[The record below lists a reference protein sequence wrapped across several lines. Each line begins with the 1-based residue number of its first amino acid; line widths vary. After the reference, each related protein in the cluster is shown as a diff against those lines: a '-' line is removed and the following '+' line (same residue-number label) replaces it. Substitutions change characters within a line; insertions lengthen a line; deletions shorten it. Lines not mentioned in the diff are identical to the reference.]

1 MEASQP
7 LLTTSVSRLSNIRRL
22 STFET
27 IKRDVRLICFSS
39 PVNILLVF
47 VPFGLIWGYAGFSHT
62 WVFVFNFLAIV
73 PLAAILANATEQL
86 ANKAGS
92 TIGGLLNATFG
103 NAVELIVSIIA
114 LREGQV
120 RIVQASMLGSL
131 LSNLLLVLGFCFVF
145 GGYNRLQQ
153 RFNQTAAQTMSSL
166 LAISCAS
173 LLIPAAFRA
182 TIPYDKKFDWVIQD
196 KILSL
201 SRGTA
206 IILLIVYV
214 LFLVFQLGSHH
225 AIFEQQEEET
235 EEVISQ
241 YSGQPKAHALSIK
254 SALVFLLVATMVVSI
269 CADFL
274 VGTIDNVVESTGLSK
289 TFIGLII
296 IPIVGNAA
304 EHVTSVMVAM
314 KNKMD
319 LALSVAIGSSLQ
331 IALFVTPFM
340 VLVGWMIDV
349 PMTLNFSTFETATL
363 FIAVFLSNYLI
374 LDGESNWLE
383 GVMSLAMY
391 LLIGMAFY
399 YYPDEQAVLSVTSA
413 VTST

>member
-7 LLTTSVSRLSNIRRL
+7 LLTRNVSRLSNIRNL

-27 IKRDVRLICFSS
+27 VKRDVNLICFSS

-47 VPFGLIWGYAGFSHT
+47 VPFGLIWGYGGFSHT
-62 WVFVFNFLAIV
+62 WVFIFNFLAIV

-182 TIPYDKKFDWVIQD
+182 TIPYNKKVDWVIQD

-206 IILLIVYV
+206 IILLVVYV

-235 EEVISQ
+235 DEVISQ
-241 YSGQPKAHALSIK
+241 YSAHSKAHALSIK
-254 SALVFLLVATMVVSI
+254 SALVFLIVATVVVSI

-349 PMTLNFSTFETATL
+349 PMTLNFSTFETTTL

-399 YYPDEQAVLSVTSA
+399 YYPDEPVILSVA
-413 VTST
+413 ST

>member
-1 MEASQP
+1 MDASQP
-7 LLTTSVSRLSNIRRL
+7 LLSTNASRHSRLQKL
-22 STFET
+22 SLYESVKLDCET
-27 IKRDVRLICFSS
+27 MLLSS
-39 PVNILLVF
+39 PVNVLLIF
-47 VPFGLIWGYAGFSHT
+47 VPLGLVWGYAGWSHT

-73 PLAAILANATEQL
+73 PLAAILANATEHL
-86 ANKAGS
+86 ADKAGS

-145 GGYNRLQQ
+145 GGYNRVQQ
-153 RFNQTAAQTMSSL
+153 TFNQTAAQTMSSL

-182 TIPYDKKFDWVIQD
+182 TIPHGSKDVIIQD
-196 KILSL
+196 KILAL

-225 AIFEQQEEET
+225 DLFEQQEQET
-235 EEVISQ
+235 DEVISQ
-241 YSGQPKAHALSIK
+241 LSNQPKHSLSVR
-254 SALVFLLVATMVVSI
+254 SALVFLLVATIMVSV

-274 VGTIDNVVESTGLSK
+274 VGTIDNIVESTGLSK

-340 VLVGWMIDV
+340 VLVGWAIDV

-363 FIAVFLSNYLI
+363 FISVFLSNYLI

-383 GVMSLAMY
+383 GCMSLAMY
-391 LLIGMAFY
+391 LLIGIAFY
-399 YYPDEQAVLSVTSA
+399 YYPDEQAMV
-413 VTST
+413 

>member
-1 MEASQP
+1 MDDTQP
-7 LLTTSVSRLSNIRRL
+7 LLQSLSGTSRISK
-22 STFET
+22 STAWNT
-27 IKRDVRLICFSS
+27 IKKDIELLLLSS
-39 PVNILLVF
+39 PVNVLLVF
-47 VPFGLIWGYAGFSHT
+47 VPLGLIWGYGNFSHT
-62 WVFVFNFLAIV
+62 WSFIFNFLAIV
-73 PLAAILANATEQL
+73 PLAAVLADATEQL
-86 ANKAGS
+86 ADKAGS

-103 NAVELIVSIIA
+103 NAVELIVSVIA
-114 LREGQV
+114 LKEGQV

-131 LSNLLLVLGFCFVF
+131 LSNLLLVMGFCFVF

-153 RFNQTAAQTMSSL
+153 TFNQTAAQTMSSL

-182 TIPYDKKFDWVIQD
+182 TIPYSKTDYIIEN
-196 KILSL
+196 KILAL
-201 SRGTA
+201 SRGTS
-206 IILLIVYV
+206 IVLLIVYV
-214 LFLVFQLGSHH
+214 LFLAFQLGSHH
-225 AIFEQQEEET
+225 EMFEQQEEQT
-235 EEVISQ
+235 DEVISQ
-241 YSGQPKAHALSIK
+241 YSRRNCGHSLSVK
-254 SALVFLLVATMVVSI
+254 SALVFLLLTTITVSI

-274 VGTIDNVVESTGLSK
+274 VGAIDNVVESTGLSK

-319 LALSVAIGSSLQ
+319 LAISVAVGSSLQ
-331 IALFVTPFM
+331 IALLVTPLM
-340 VLVGWMIDV
+340 VLVGWVIDV
-349 PMTLNFSTFETATL
+349 PMTLNFSTFETTTL

-391 LLIGMAFY
+391 LLIAMAFY
-399 YYPDEQAVLSVTSA
+399 FYPDEQAAQHVAEQVANSLS
-413 VTST
+413 

>member
-1 MEASQP
+1 MDPSQP
-7 LLTTSVSRLSNIRRL
+7 LLTTNVSRNSRL
-22 STFET
+22 AKTSLLTS
-27 IKRDVRLICFSS
+27 IKNDCEYMLLSS
-39 PVNILLVF
+39 PVNVLLIF
-47 VPFGLIWGYAGFSHT
+47 VPFGLIWGYAGLSHT

-73 PLAAILANATEQL
+73 PLAAILANATEEL
-86 ANKAGS
+86 ADKAGS

-145 GGYNRLQQ
+145 GGYNRIQQ
-153 RFNQTAAQTMSSL
+153 SFNQTAAQTMSSL

-182 TIPYDKKFDWVIQD
+182 TIPYSKNEDWVIQD
-196 KILSL
+196 KILAL

-225 AIFEQQEEET
+225 VMFEQQEEET
-235 EEVISQ
+235 DEVISQ
-241 YSGQPKAHALSIK
+241 YSSQPKGHSLSIK
-254 SALVFLLVATMVVSI
+254 SALIFLSLSTVIVSI

-274 VGTIDNVVESTGLSK
+274 VGTIDNIVESTGLSK

-340 VLVGWMIDV
+340 VLVGWMINV

-363 FIAVFLSNYLI
+363 FISIFLSNYLI

-391 LLIGMAFY
+391 LLIAIAFY
-399 YYPDEQAVLSVTSA
+399 YYPDEQAVL
-413 VTST
+413 